1 MTYDHDLLGIAPA
14 APLSGAPARA
24 VTVRPVSF
32 RDLRRVSVIQRRAF
46 HPPLAYGLTTLIV
59 LWLLPHVHFLVA
71 RRDGRIVGCAIGDRQ
86 GDQSRVINICVDP
99 DARRLGI
106 GARLLRELEAVLPV
120 GDVVLMVE
128 DGNAGAQALYRR
140 EGYVSV
146 GVSRDYYGRG
156 RDGIWMQKH
165 RTKNAPQKIRI

>member
-1 MTYDHDLLGIAPA
+1 
-14 APLSGAPARA
+14 
-24 VTVRPVSF
+24 
-32 RDLRRVSVIQRRAF
+32 
-46 HPPLAYGLTTLIV
+46 
-59 LWLLPHVHFLVA
+59 
-71 RRDGRIVGCAIGDRQ
+71 
-86 GDQSRVINICVDP
+86 
-99 DARRLGI
+99 
-106 GARLLRELEAVLPV
+106 
-120 GDVVLMVE
+120 DVVLMVE